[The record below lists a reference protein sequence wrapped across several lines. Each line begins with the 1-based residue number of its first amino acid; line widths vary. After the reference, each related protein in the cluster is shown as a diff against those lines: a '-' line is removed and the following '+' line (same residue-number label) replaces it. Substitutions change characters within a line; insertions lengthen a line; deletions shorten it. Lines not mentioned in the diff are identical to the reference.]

1 MDENSF
7 YDSDD
12 YYDNQEELERIAPMY
27 PDDDY
32 NDKKE
37 SYCDLSWDN
46 DSNCS
51 RTECNSNLCLDSN
64 CPRTEC
70 NSDLLTQV
78 SLPSKE
84 CNSDLLTQVSLLSK
98 DIDELQNLHET
109 VKRLCPR
116 ERKFCIESSCEF
128 IHVYSRSISSLMAI
142 NECPLFKKFIDL
154 FMDPKTE
161 WYGKFYYEGDYK
173 KFINIIKPELDSWLT
188 PEVLHCIAIIL
199 SNSFTDNITIYEMV
213 KERYANDPEKMAYF
227 VCRLISLS
235 KTINIRWQEN
245 LIKKLLII
253 CDYEIHGAKLERI
266 WNPKITNY

>member
-1 MDENSF
+1 MDENEF

-12 YYDNQEELERIAPMY
+12 YYDNQGELERIAPMY

-98 DIDELQNLHET
+98 DID
-109 VKRLCPR
+109 
-116 ERKFCIESSCEF
+116 
-128 IHVYSRSISSLMAI
+128 
-142 NECPLFKKFIDL
+142 
-154 FMDPKTE
+154 
-161 WYGKFYYEGDYK
+161 
-173 KFINIIKPELDSWLT
+173 
-188 PEVLHCIAIIL
+188 
-199 SNSFTDNITIYEMV
+199 
-213 KERYANDPEKMAYF
+213 
-227 VCRLISLS
+227 
-235 KTINIRWQEN
+235 
-245 LIKKLLII
+245 
-253 CDYEIHGAKLERI
+253 
-266 WNPKITNY
+266 